1 VRQANNRTI
10 ELFEKLPTEIKNI
23 LGEPFNE
30 QTWDEISKN
39 KEIPNYFLNLDT
51 GQEVGPIL
59 RGQIPEDTHLLEQS
73 FSANLEPGPEEESF
87 DLESD
92 VMTKLGELHKNSKL
106 LSPNINL
113 KDVPNLYKE
122 LREELLEKDIEDISE
137 NEPILQ
143 ANSRDIIPNS
153 QNDSIPDTNEET
165 PTNNLNAEILIENI
179 LPKGS
184 KRVRFNFPK
193 FQMPFNRKK

>member
-1 VRQANNRTI
+1 M
-10 ELFEKLPTEIKNI
+10 
-23 LGEPFNE
+23 
-30 QTWDEISKN
+30 
-39 KEIPNYFLNLDT
+39 
-51 GQEVGPIL
+51 
-59 RGQIPEDTHLLEQS
+59 
-73 FSANLEPGPEEESF
+73 EPGPEDESF

-92 VMTKLGELHKNSKL
+92 VITKLGELHKNSKL